1 MVKVKPY
8 NLKIQKALKKGDSQ
22 SRWIGEHLRRLRS
35 LNIPNNMVLEL
46 IKAIGR
52 NVKASSSDVFDG
64 SFRDMQTLEDIA
76 YFMDTPIVRNGRYYY
91 VSYSEIQRIY
101 DSLK

>member
-8 NLKIQKALKKGDSQ
+8 NLKIQKALKKGNAQ
-22 SRWIGEHLRRLRS
+22 SRWIGEHLRRLRR
-35 LNIPNNMVLEL
+35 LNVPNNMVLEL
-46 IKAIGR
+46 VKAIGR
-52 NVKASSSDVFDG
+52 NVKVSSDVFDG

-76 YFMDTPIVRNGRYYY
+76 YFMDTPVVRNGRYYF
-91 VSYSEIQRIY
+91 VSYLEIQRIY